1 MVQALFVT
9 CKHILYGIENDKIEM
24 GKLFKIIKR
33 AMLACENSGH
43 DVSCDFPEVRKIVE
57 AGATTKA
64 VAEFLYESKLDS
76 GQIWEYGEK

>member
-1 MVQALFVT
+1 MVQALFAT

-57 AGATTKA
+57 ADATTKA

>member
-1 MVQALFVT
+1 MVQALFAT
-9 CKHILYGIENDKIEM
+9 CKHILYGIENDKNEM

>member
-1 MVQALFVT
+1 MVQALFAT

-43 DVSCDFPEVRKIVE
+43 DVSCDFSEVRKIVE

>member
-1 MVQALFVT
+1 MVQALFAT

-24 GKLFKIIKR
+24 GKLFKRIKR

>member
-1 MVQALFVT
+1 MVQALFAT

-43 DVSCDFPEVRKIVE
+43 DVSCDFPEVRQ
-57 AGATTKA
+57 TRQR
-64 VAEFLYESKLDS
+64 KLLQNSFMRVNSTADR
-76 GQIWEYGEK
+76 YGNMGKNS

>member
-1 MVQALFVT
+1 MQAHL
-9 CKHILYGIENDKIEM
+9 IWDWIENDKIEM

-33 AMLACENSGH
+33 AMLACENLGH
-43 DVSCDFPEVRKIVE
+43 DVSYDFPEVRKIVE

-76 GQIWEYGEK
+76 GQI

>member
-1 MVQALFVT
+1 MVQALFAT

-43 DVSCDFPEVRKIVE
+43 DVSCDFPEVRKIAE